1 MMYAIMDE
9 YTIDD
14 ALASFDNF
22 IGYQGEAPATMTE
35 YENLKPLENHTEVFE
50 GKKPEWVEVLSRK
63 IELETYKEKKIND
76 KISAYK
82 KLGLTDDEI
91 DAIM

>member
-1 MMYAIMDE
+1 M
-9 YTIDD
+9 
-14 ALASFDNF
+14 S
-22 IGYQGEAPATMTE
+22 E
-35 YENLKPLENHTEVFE
+35 YENLKPLDNHTEVFE

-63 IELETYKEKKIND
+63 MELEMYKEKKIND

>member
-1 MMYAIMDE
+1 MNK

-22 IGYQGEAPATMTE
+22 IGYEGQAPATVSE
-35 YENLKPLENHTEVFE
+35 YENLKPLENYTEVFE
-50 GKKPEWVEVLSRK
+50 GEKPEWVEVLSRK
-63 IELETYKEKKIND
+63 IELELYKNKKIDN

-82 KLGLTDDEI
+82 KLGLTNDEI

>member
-1 MMYAIMDE
+1 MNK

-22 IGYQGEAPATMTE
+22 IGYVGEAPATVSE
-35 YENLKPLENHTEVFE
+35 YENLKPLENNTNVFE

-63 IELETYKEKKIND
+63 IELEMYKEKKIND

>member
-1 MMYAIMDE
+1 M
-9 YTIDD
+9 
-14 ALASFDNF
+14 F
-22 IGYQGEAPATMTE
+22 
-35 YENLKPLENHTEVFE
+35 K

-63 IELETYKEKKIND
+63 MELELYKNKKIDN

>member
-1 MMYAIMDE
+1 MNE

-22 IGYQGEAPATMTE
+22 IGYIGEAPATVSE
-35 YENLKPLENHTEVFE
+35 YENLKPLENYTEVFE

-91 DAIM
+91 DAIV

>member
-1 MMYAIMDE
+1 MNE

-22 IGYQGEAPATMTE
+22 IGYQGEAPASMTE

-50 GKKPEWVEVLSRK
+50 GEKPEWVEVLSRK
-63 IELETYKEKKIND
+63 IELELYKNKKIDN

-91 DAIM
+91 DDIM

>member
-1 MMYAIMDE
+1 MNE

-22 IGYQGEAPATMTE
+22 IGYIGEAPATVSE
-35 YENLKPLENHTEVFE
+35 YENLKPLENYTEVFE

-76 KISAYK
+76 KISLNK

>member
-1 MMYAIMDE
+1 MMYPLMNV

-22 IGYQGEAPATMTE
+22 IGYQGEAPATMTD
-35 YENLKPLENHTEVFE
+35 YENLKPLENNTNVFE
-50 GKKPEWVEVLSRK
+50 GKKPEQVEVLSRK
-63 IELETYKEKKIND
+63 MELELYKNKKIDN

>member
-1 MMYAIMDE
+1 MYPLMNK

-22 IGYQGEAPATMTE
+22 LGYQGEVPTTVTE
-35 YENLKPLENHTEVFE
+35 YENLKPLENYTEVFE
-50 GKKPEWVEVLSRK
+50 GKKPEWIEVLSRK
-63 IELETYKEKKIND
+63 IELEMYKDKKIND

>member
-1 MMYAIMDE
+1 MNE

-22 IGYQGEAPATMTE
+22 IGYIGEAPATVSE
-35 YENLKPLENHTEVFE
+35 YENLKPLENYTEVFE

-63 IELETYKEKKIND
+63 IELETYKEKKINE

-91 DAIM
+91 DAIL

>member
-1 MMYAIMDE
+1 MDE

-35 YENLKPLENHTEVFE
+35 YENLKPLENNTNVFE

-63 IELETYKEKKIND
+63 MELELYKNKKIDN

>member
-1 MMYAIMDE
+1 MYPLMNK

-22 IGYQGEAPATMTE
+22 IGYEGEAPTTESE
-35 YENLKPLENHTEVFE
+35 YENLIPLENYTEVFE
-50 GKKPEWVEVLSRK
+50 GKKPEWIEVLSRK
-63 IELETYKEKKIND
+63 IELETYKDKKIDN

>member
-1 MMYAIMDE
+1 MYAIMDE

-63 IELETYKEKKIND
+63 IELEMYKEKKN
-76 KISAYK
+76 K
-82 KLGLTDDEI
+82 
-91 DAIM
+91 

>member
-1 MMYAIMDE
+1 MNK

-22 IGYQGEAPATMTE
+22 IGYVGEAPATVSE
-35 YENLKPLENHTEVFE
+35 YENLKPLDNHTEVFE

-63 IELETYKEKKIND
+63 MEFSLPILAAEHRTFKYRKTLQIPENSQHI
-76 KISAYK
+76 I
-82 KLGLTDDEI
+82 
-91 DAIM
+91 

>member
-1 MMYAIMDE
+1 MYPLMNE

-22 IGYQGEAPATMTE
+22 IGYVGEAPATVSE
-35 YENLKPLENHTEVFE
+35 YENLKPLENYTEVFKGE
-50 GKKPEWVEVLSRK
+50 KPEWVEVLSRK
-63 IELETYKEKKIND
+63 IELELYKSKKTDN

>member
-1 MMYAIMDE
+1 MMYPLMNV

-22 IGYQGEAPATMTE
+22 IGYQGEAPATMTD
-35 YENLKPLENHTEVFE
+35 YENLKPLENNTNVFE

-63 IELETYKEKKIND
+63 MELELYKNKKIDN

>member
-1 MMYAIMDE
+1 M
-9 YTIDD
+9 
-14 ALASFDNF
+14 S
-22 IGYQGEAPATMTE
+22 E
-35 YENLKPLENHTEVFE
+35 YENLKPLENYTEVFE

>member
-1 MMYAIMDE
+1 MDE

-22 IGYQGEAPATMTE
+22 IGYQGQAPATMTE
-35 YENLKPLENHTEVFE
+35 YENLKPLENNTNVFE

-63 IELETYKEKKIND
+63 MELELYKNKKIDN

>member
-1 MMYAIMDE
+1 MNE

-22 IGYQGEAPATMTE
+22 IGYIGEAPATVSE
-35 YENLKPLENHTEVFE
+35 YENLKPLENYTEVFE

-63 IELETYKEKKIND
+63 IELETYKEKKIKD

-91 DAIM
+91 DAIV

>member
-1 MMYAIMDE
+1 M
-9 YTIDD
+9 
-14 ALASFDNF
+14 S
-22 IGYQGEAPATMTE
+22 E
-35 YENLKPLENHTEVFE
+35 YENLKPLDNHTEVFE

-63 IELETYKEKKIND
+63 IELEMYKEKKIND

>member
-1 MMYAIMDE
+1 
-9 YTIDD
+9 
-14 ALASFDNF
+14 
-22 IGYQGEAPATMTE
+22 MTE
-35 YENLKPLENHTEVFE
+35 YENLKPLENYTEVFE
-50 GKKPEWVEVLSRK
+50 GKKPEWIEVLSRK
-63 IELETYKEKKIND
+63 IELETYKDKKIDN

>member
-1 MMYAIMDE
+1 MNE

-22 IGYQGEAPATMTE
+22 IGYEGQAPATVLE

-50 GKKPEWVEVLSRK
+50 GEKPEWVEVLSRK
-63 IELETYKEKKIND
+63 IELELYKNKKIDN

-82 KLGLTDDEI
+82 KLGLTNDEI

>member
-1 MMYAIMDE
+1 MYPVMNT
-9 YTIDD
+9 YTIEE

-22 IGYQGEAPATMTE
+22 IGYVVEAPATVSE
-35 YENLKPLENHTEVFE
+35 YENLKPLDNHTEVFE

-63 IELETYKEKKIND
+63 IELEMYKEKKIND

>member
-1 MMYAIMDE
+1 MYPLMNV

-22 IGYQGEAPATMTE
+22 IGYQGEAPATMTD
-35 YENLKPLENHTEVFE
+35 YENLKPLENNTNVFE

-63 IELETYKEKKIND
+63 MELELYKNKKIDN

>member
-1 MMYAIMDE
+1 M
-9 YTIDD
+9 
-14 ALASFDNF
+14 SKV
-22 IGYQGEAPATMTE
+22 IGEGTYGCVH
-35 YENLKPLENHTEVFE
+35 KPSLQCKN
-50 GKKPEWVEVLSRK
+50 
-63 IELETYKEKKIND
+63 KKIDN

>member
-1 MMYAIMDE
+1 MDE

-22 IGYQGEAPATMTE
+22 IGYQGQAPATMTE
-35 YENLKPLENHTEVFE
+35 YENLKPLENNTNVFE

-63 IELETYKEKKIND
+63 IELEAYKEKKIND

>member
-1 MMYAIMDE
+1 MNK

-22 IGYQGEAPATMTE
+22 IGYVGEAPATVSE
-35 YENLKPLENHTEVFE
+35 YENLKPLDKHTEVFE

-63 IELETYKEKKIND
+63 IELEMYKEKKIND

>member
-1 MMYAIMDE
+1 
-9 YTIDD
+9 
-14 ALASFDNF
+14 
-22 IGYQGEAPATMTE
+22 MTE
-35 YENLKPLENHTEVFE
+35 YENLKPLENNTNVFE

-63 IELETYKEKKIND
+63 MELEMYKEKKIND

>member
-1 MMYAIMDE
+1 MIYTIMNE

-22 IGYQGEAPATMTE
+22 IGYEGQAPATMTE

-50 GKKPEWVEVLSRK
+50 GKKPEWIEVLSRK
-63 IELETYKEKKIND
+63 IELETYKDKKIND
-76 KISAYK
+76 KISGYK
-82 KLGLTDDEI
+82 KLGLADDEI